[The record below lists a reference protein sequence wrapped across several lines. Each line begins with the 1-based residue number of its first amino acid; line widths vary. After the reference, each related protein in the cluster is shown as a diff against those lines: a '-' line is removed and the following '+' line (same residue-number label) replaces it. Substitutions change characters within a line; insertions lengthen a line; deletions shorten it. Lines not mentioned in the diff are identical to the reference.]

1 MFFNPLLMKSAN
13 RKILKESAKHCTW
26 PECTEATKE
35 IDPEFVVGSK
45 RKRTERDD
53 GMDLFLKMV
62 VKLNKSSPPCQGF
75 KQLIENLSTCTNTM
89 GVFQVVDVPLMND
102 LKKYLKGDSTYNF
115 VKGTKNIALLQKLT
129 TKYPAFVD
137 IIQKLAGDQGM
148 LQRPIKYL
156 Y

>member
-1 MFFNPLLMKSAN
+1 M
-13 RKILKESAKHCTW
+13 
-26 PECTEATKE
+26 
-35 IDPEFVVGSK
+35 VGGK

-62 VKLNKSSPPCQGF
+62 VKLNKSSPQCQGF
-75 KQLIENLSTCTNTM
+75 IQLMENLSTSTSTVGM
-89 GVFQVVDVPLMND
+89 FQVVDVPLMND

-129 TKYPAFVD
+129 TKYPVFVD

-148 LQRPIKYL
+148 LQRPIRYL
-156 Y
+156 YCSSRALACYVWFLGVVKNVTD